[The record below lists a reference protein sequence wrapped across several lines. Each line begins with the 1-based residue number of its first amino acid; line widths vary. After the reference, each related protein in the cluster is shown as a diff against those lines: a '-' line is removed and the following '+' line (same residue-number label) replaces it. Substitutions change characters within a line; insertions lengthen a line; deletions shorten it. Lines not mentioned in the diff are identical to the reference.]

1 MILGRFNLWNW
12 EERQERLATDLTTT
26 QMIDTKLSSELDYQ
40 RDRAMQIGHVRPTDR
55 EVVERYREHR
65 FWRLFNKEFIFM
77 SLGDLAGKTV
87 LDFGC
92 GEGQLGVQ
100 MGLLGGLIQGVDISP
115 DLIELAR
122 RRAELDHV
130 IGRVEFQA
138 CDILESAPAPESFDF
153 VVCTDALHHV
163 DLARVVPTL
172 CRCLKPGGKLIAK
185 EPISLSRS
193 FQAVR
198 DRLPIQTIASPGDRQ
213 LTKEDL
219 AEICKLFQK
228 SEITYFNLLGRF
240 SRFLPNANR
249 IDRGHPFS
257 KAAMVALLGL
267 DRFLITVFPFLRRF
281 CGEVVIVAQRAR

>member
-1 MILGRFNLWNW
+1 
-12 EERQERLATDLTTT
+12 
-26 QMIDTKLSSELDYQ
+26 MIDTKLSSELEYQ
-40 RDRAMQIGHVRPTDR
+40 RDRAMQIRHVRPTDR
-55 EVVERYREHR
+55 DIVERYREHR
-65 FWRLFNKEFIFM
+65 FWHLFNKEFIFK
-77 SLGDLAGKTV
+77 SLGNLQGQTV

-100 MGLLGGLIQGVDISP
+100 MGLLGGRVLGIDISP
-115 DLIELAR
+115 DLIDLAR

-130 IGRVEFQA
+130 SELVDFQA
-138 CDILESAPAPESFDF
+138 SDILETAPAAESFDF

-163 DLARVVPTL
+163 DLARVMPIL
-172 CRCLKPGGKLIAK
+172 CRCLKPGGVLIAK

-198 DRLPIQTIASPGDRQ
+198 DRLPIETVASPGDRQ
-213 LTKEDL
+213 LTKGDL
-219 AEICKLFQK
+219 FEIGKPFSN

-249 IDRGHPFS
+249 IDRGHPFT

-267 DRFLITVFPFLRRF
+267 DRILVTVFPVLRRF
-281 CGEVVIVAQRAR
+281 CGEVVIVAHRPL